1 MQILLSIRI
10 VPFLFKHNAIA
21 AILKRLAGRRFD
33 LYPARK
39 FTGEGFDV
47 EFYEIYLSTLE
58 NWEGH
63 YYFIN
68 RNTIN
73 GLRPEK
79 EE

>member
-10 VPFLFKHNAIA
+10 VPFPFKHNAIA
-21 AILKRLAGRRFD
+21 AILKGVTGRRFAS
-33 LYPARK
+33 YPARQL
-39 FTGEGFDV
+39 TGDGCDDENYGIIF
-47 EFYEIYLSTLE
+47 SSLE